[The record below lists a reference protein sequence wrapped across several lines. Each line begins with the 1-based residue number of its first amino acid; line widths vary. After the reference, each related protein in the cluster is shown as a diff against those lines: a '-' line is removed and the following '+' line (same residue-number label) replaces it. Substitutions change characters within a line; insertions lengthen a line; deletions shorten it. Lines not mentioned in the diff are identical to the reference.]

1 MAEKAKRKPFI
12 IWKIGE
18 EEYRLKLT
26 TGEISRLEQMYGGSL
41 INLLNTETG
50 MTPLCT
56 MLDITH
62 GGLQKFNSNIDRSD
76 VNDMFD
82 RYIDEGGSQTEF
94 LSDIL
99 IPLFQVSG
107 FFSGALETKMEK
119 EMAEAKKNL

>member
-1 MAEKAKRKPFI
+1 MEVKAKRKPFI

-56 MLDITH
+56 MLDIVH

-82 RYIDEGGSQTEF
+82 RYIDEGGSQIEF
-94 LSDIL
+94 LSDVL
-99 IPLFQVSG
+99 VPLFQVSG

>member
-18 EEYRLKLT
+18 EEYKLKLT

-41 INLLNTETG
+41 INLLNTESG

-62 GGLQKFNSNIDRSD
+62 GGLQKFNSNIDR
-76 VNDMFD
+76 
-82 RYIDEGGSQTEF
+82 YIDEGGSQTEF
-94 LSDIL
+94 LSDVL

>member
-18 EEYRLKLT
+18 EEYKLKLT

-56 MLDITH
+56 MLDIVH

-99 IPLFQVSG
+99 IPDRQYGV
-107 FFSGALETKMEK
+107 
-119 EMAEAKKNL
+119 